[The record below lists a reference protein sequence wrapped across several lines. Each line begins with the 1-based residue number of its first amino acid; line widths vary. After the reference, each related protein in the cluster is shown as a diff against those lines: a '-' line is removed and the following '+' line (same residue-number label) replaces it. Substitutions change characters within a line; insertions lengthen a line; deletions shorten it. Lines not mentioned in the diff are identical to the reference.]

1 MKITAIEAG
10 PVKLKLSEPYTIAY
24 ETIDTAENVFV
35 RVETD
40 GDFVGFG
47 CAAPDKEVTG
57 ESAESVVAAIQD
69 VVEPALRKS
78 DPLRHAMLMER
89 LRKPLDGQ
97 PSARAAVD
105 MALYDILGK
114 QARLPLWKLLGG
126 FRDRI
131 RTSVTIGIL
140 PTDETVDQARRWIG
154 EGFSCLKIKG
164 GLDVDNDIERID
176 EVRKAVGDKIE
187 LRFDAN
193 QGYSVE
199 QSLEFVKRTAAARLE
214 LIEQPT
220 AKGEPDLLGR
230 VTAGVAIPVMADESL
245 ITLRDAFR
253 LARRNLVDMVNIK
266 LMKVGGIAE
275 ALQVNSVARSA
286 GLEVMV
292 GCMDE
297 SALAIAAGLHFALA
311 RPNVEYAD
319 LDGHF
324 GLINDPARRAVLCRK
339 GYLFPTGRPGIGFDE
354 IDI

>member
-1 MKITAIEAG
+1 MKITSIESG
-10 PVKLKLSEPYTIAY
+10 PVKLRLSEPYTIAY

-35 RVETD
+35 RIETD
-40 GDFVGFG
+40 SDVVGFG
-47 CAAPDKEVTG
+47 CAAPDNEVTG
-57 ESAESVVAAIQD
+57 ESGESVVAAIRD

-78 DPLRHAMLMER
+78 DPLRTAMLMER

-140 PTDETVDQARRWIG
+140 PTDETVIQARRWVS

-164 GLDVDNDIERID
+164 GLDVENDIERIH
-176 EVRKAVGDKIE
+176 EVRKTVGDKIE

-199 QSLEFVKRTAAARLE
+199 QSLEFVRGTTGARLE

-220 AKGEPDLLGR
+220 ARGEPDLLGR
-230 VTAGVAIPVMADESL
+230 VTEGVSIPVMADESL
-245 ITLRDAFR
+245 MTLRDAFR

-275 ALQVNSVARSA
+275 ALHVNSVARA
-286 GLEVMV
+286 ARLEVMV

-319 LDGHF
+319 LDGHLA
-324 GLINDPARRAVLCRK
+324 LINDPAKPAVICRN
-339 GYLFPTGRPGIGFDE
+339 GYLFPTGQPGLGFDLE
-354 IDI
+354 HA

>member
-1 MKITAIEAG
+1 MKITSIEVG
-10 PVKLKLSEPYTIAY
+10 SVKLRLSEPYTIAY
-24 ETIDTAENVFV
+24 QTIETAENVFV

-40 GDFVGFG
+40 GDHVGFG

-57 ESAESVVAAIQD
+57 ETAETVVAAIRD
-69 VVEPALRKS
+69 VVAPALKGS
-78 DPLRHAMLMER
+78 DPLRSAMLMER
-89 LRKPLDGQ
+89 LRKPLDAQ

-105 MALYDILGK
+105 MALFDILGK
-114 QARLPLWKLLGG
+114 EARLPLWKLLGG
-126 FRDRI
+126 YRDRI

-140 PTDETVDQARRWIG
+140 PVGETVEQSRRWVG

-164 GLDVDNDIERID
+164 GIDVEDDIERIL
-176 EVRKAVGDKIE
+176 EVRRAVGDKIG

-193 QGYSVE
+193 QGYTVA
-199 QSLEFVKRTAAARLE
+199 QSLEFVKRTTAARLE

-230 VTAGVAIPVMADESL
+230 VTAEASVPVMADESL
-245 ITLRDAFR
+245 VSLRDAFR
-253 LARRNLVDMVNIK
+253 LARRNLVDMVNVK

-275 ALQVNSVARSA
+275 ALHINSVARSA

-311 RPNVEYAD
+311 RPNVEFAD
-319 LDGHF
+319 LDGHMA
-324 GLINDPARRAVLCRK
+324 LINDPAQPAVICRN
-339 GYLFPTGRPGIGFDE
+339 GYLYPTGQPGLGFNLEHD
-354 IDI
+354 